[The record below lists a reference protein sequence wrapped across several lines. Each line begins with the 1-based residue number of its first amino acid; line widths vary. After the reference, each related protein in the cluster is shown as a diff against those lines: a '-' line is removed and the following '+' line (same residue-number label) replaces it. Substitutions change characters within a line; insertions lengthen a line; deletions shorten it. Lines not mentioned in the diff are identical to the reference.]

1 MLYIFI
7 KTYNFLFAFLAYNKP
22 FLAFW
27 NIRPTRYFVKKRVT
41 FGSEKMATPSVQET
55 GSWHRRYGLR
65 LRDGEPSCHPSATD
79 DIGRGLVGR
88 EKGIWWQKVVATLL
102 NSFGCFVGMSLSGL
116 EENVNVKA
124 CEAASFKVRGA
135 DWNAAARQWPPP
147 RSRPGLEA
155 ALIWWRHL
163 LLFCL
168 RSRKISHRENLQR
181 MKTDDAPGHAT
192 ADLRRCL
199 RSRAHLAAAEPAW
212 CSQPGSISSATGWAL
227 STRFV
232 SPVAE
237 SHGFGLAGGTRSGTR
252 SASAWKMT
260 RLQIEL

>member
-102 NSFGCFVGMSLSGL
+102 NSFGCFVGMS
-116 EENVNVKA
+116 
-124 CEAASFKVRGA
+124 F
-135 DWNAAARQWPPP
+135 WP
-147 RSRPGLEA
+147 G
-155 ALIWWRHL
+155 
-163 LLFCL
+163 
-168 RSRKISHRENLQR
+168 RK
-181 MKTDDAPGHAT
+181 
-192 ADLRRCL
+192 C
-199 RSRAHLAAAEPAW
+199 
-212 CSQPGSISSATGWAL
+212 
-227 STRFV
+227 
-232 SPVAE
+232 
-237 SHGFGLAGGTRSGTR
+237 
-252 SASAWKMT
+252 
-260 RLQIEL
+260 